1 MHNARLELL
10 KACQALDALGLNR
23 GTSGNVSLRANAAS
37 HEAGFL
43 ITPSGMPVH
52 AMHVDDLVWMD
63 FEGHHE
69 GRHPP
74 SSEWR
79 FHRDILR
86 ARGEVNAVVHTHSLF
101 ATSFSTLRQDLPA
114 FHYMIATA
122 GGHNV
127 RCAPYA
133 LFGSQALSDNALL
146 ALQDRKACLLANHG
160 VIALGKSLDK
170 AVSLADEIETLCAQY
185 MHAKRIGEPTILTD
199 AEMELVIAQFK
210 GYGSWAK

>member
-1 MHNARLELL
+1 MQTARMALL
-10 KACQALDALGLNR
+10 KACQALDTLGLNR
-23 GTSGNVSLRANAAS
+23 GTSGNVSLRAHSAN

-52 AMHVDDLVWMD
+52 AMQVDDLVWMD

-69 GRHPP
+69 GRHAP

-86 ARGEVNAVVHTHSLF
+86 TRNEVNAVVHTHSLC

-114 FHYMIATA
+114 FHYMIAVA
-122 GGHNV
+122 GGHDV

-133 LFGSQALSDNALL
+133 LFGSQQLSDNALV

-160 VIALGKSLDK
+160 VIALGANVEK
-170 AVSLADEIETLCAQY
+170 AVSLADEIETLCTQY
-185 MHAKRIGEPTILTD
+185 MQAKQLGEPVILST
-199 AEMELVIAQFK
+199 AEMNAVIAQFK
-210 GYGSWAK
+210 GYGDWAK